1 MLVCLQL
8 PVNRRLPHL
17 LQECVGFGEMLA
29 AEESAV
35 GRQWGGVGSG
45 EHVVFP
51 LIDEC
56 SLADGVTSP

>member
-35 GRQWGGVGSG
+35 GRQWGGVGCS
-45 EHVVFP
+45 EHVMPALV
-51 LIDEC
+51 DERP
-56 SLADGVTSP
+56 LADGITAP